1 MDDILTR
8 KPPGAPFK
16 MLIRRAVQALEL
28 TGATP

>member
-8 KPPGAPFK
+8 KPPGAPFT
-16 MLIRRAVQALEL
+16 MRIRRAGQALEL